1 MIPLEPFSVFVRGI
15 IAPKGSKKGFVTT
28 SKTGRQFVNIVD
40 DNPKGLRAW
49 EYAIRHVLQGAWPGP
64 PLAGAVFVGLEFSF
78 LRPPSV
84 SAKKRPY
91 PTVAPD
97 GDKIERACWDA
108 LKGIAFRDDAQIVS
122 WTGMKQY
129 GEESGV
135 KITIRPLEASY
146 DLPPLS
152 LPTQEPKAL
161 LGDGVD
167 ALVSLGMSRQ
177 EAQRVKA
184 KDRPAL
190 IEALRTAGNN
200 ERKV

>member
-1 MIPLEPFSVFVRGI
+1 MIPPEPFSVFVRGNVS
-15 IAPKGSKKGFVTT
+15 PKGSKKGFVTT

-108 LKGIAFRDDAQIVS
+108 LKGIAFRDDAQIVA